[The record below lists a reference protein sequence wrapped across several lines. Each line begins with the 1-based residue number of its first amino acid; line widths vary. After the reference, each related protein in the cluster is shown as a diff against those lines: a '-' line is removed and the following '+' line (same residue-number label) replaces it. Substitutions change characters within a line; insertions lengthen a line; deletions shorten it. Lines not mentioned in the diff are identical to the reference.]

1 MALSVRAFLSNV
13 NARSPVSAGF
23 FDFVMPKVSRSQP
36 VSSFLSCVTTICLGS
51 HAGTLIVTVAVRCA
65 PVLAATVSARLFLA
79 AEGL

>member
-23 FDFVMPKVSRSQP
+23 FDFVMPKVSRSQFP
-36 VSSFLSCVTTICLGS
+36 LTFLSCVTMICFGS

-65 PVLAATVSARLFLA
+65 PELAETVSVRLFFS